1 MKHHYLAAVLIAALT
16 LGACSGSRSDED
28 LGPTATIA
36 TSPTATLAT
45 SAPDGTDPT
54 DSAHPTSPATIAYDD
69 SAAAEFWEPLP
80 EGMDPAEFQPDYLTR
95 EELTKYQPLPDPDPA
110 AWDIPSEGIT
120 PEYVERVVL
129 YNWTLSAAMLDYSDQ
144 PRSDLERA
152 FNSTDTI
159 YTTGAA
165 DSLKEEME
173 SITQTV
179 ESESTGRARVTDF
192 AVLEIHPALVTSSD
206 FPCFS
211 ALLTDKETN
220 AEGSVTIRR
229 WVGFVRDAEPNWLN
243 PSGWRLYAGSAD
255 TDVGEAYVDCKAAE
269 SRG

>member
-120 PEYVERVVL
+120 PEYAKRVFVYVWNLNSAILHYAAEPEVDTPRAINSADTVFLPIGAELLAENIEVSSRKALEGQNRWVVL
-129 YNWTLSAAMLDYSDQ
+129 GD
-144 PRSDLERA
+144 
-152 FNSTDTI
+152 
-159 YTTGAA
+159 
-165 DSLKEEME
+165 
-173 SITQTV
+173 V
-179 ESESTGRARVTDF
+179 E
-192 AVLEIHPALVTSSD
+192 VLEIGPEGFSADGV
-206 FPCFS
+206 FPCMT
-211 ALLTDKETN
+211 ALIHYTETVDGVDSTGDK
-220 AEGSVTIRR
+220 
-229 WVGFVRDAEPNWLN
+229 WVGYIRDADPNWLN
-243 PSGWRLYAGSAD
+243 PSGWRQFAAALGDEQGRSNIAC
-255 TDVGEAYVDCKAAE
+255 EALPQP
-269 SRG
+269 